1 MKHYAVLITD
11 TVFQPKIFIKL
22 RSRFIMK
29 FHSVLASLILL
40 LAITSC
46 SSNKSALPYFKD
58 LPGNEGV
65 LETISYI
72 PTIQPDDE
80 LFISVSAFNM
90 AAVAAYQTPLSNPA
104 AREDILRP
112 SSPQFLT
119 YIVDTKG
126 DINFP
131 TLGSIHVEGMTT
143 EQLADELTHRISRDV
158 QDPIVRVELLNFK
171 VIVAGEVAKPAAV
184 KVSNS
189 RMTILEA
196 ISEAGDLTPYGRRDN
211 VLVIREENGKR
222 TYARVDLSSKD
233 LLNSPYYYLKQ
244 NDYIYVEPNDIR
256 EANSRYNQDN
266 AYKLSV
272 TSTIVSAAS
281 VIASLVIAL
290 TVK

>member
-1 MKHYAVLITD
+1 
-11 TVFQPKIFIKL
+11 
-22 RSRFIMK
+22 
-29 FHSVLASLILL
+29 
-40 LAITSC
+40 
-46 SSNKSALPYFKD
+46 
-58 LPGNEGV
+58 
-65 LETISYI
+65 
-72 PTIQPDDE
+72 
-80 LFISVSAFNM
+80 
-90 AAVAAYQTPLSNPA
+90 
-104 AREDILRP
+104 
-112 SSPQFLT
+112 
-119 YIVDTKG
+119 
-126 DINFP
+126 
-131 TLGSIHVEGMTT
+131 MTT